1 MLPIAFADY
10 DFFVDCSKYNFG
22 TMPVLEIDGV
32 FISQTM
38 AILRYLG
45 KELGTYNYHILK
57 NYKIG

>member
-1 MLPIAFADY
+1 MAIAY
-10 DFFVDCSKYNFG
+10 CLLFVDCSKYNFG

-45 KELGTYNYHILK
+45 KELGTYNLP
-57 NYKIG
+57 YKEIQN